1 MRKIGIQ
8 PIIFVD
14 PCHAYL
20 GYYTDKTKK
29 KIALLETTITGWVNL
44 PDLDIHYDETT
55 GLLEEKYYNK
65 ISKYLTEK
73 EKASYEAGK
82 MSLEEIKKAVS
93 NNLFDRATEYQ
104 KENYKNNKDL
114 YTDPN
119 QQTYQMLVIDELRKQ
134 IAPIPAVE
142 ENI

>member
-1 MRKIGIQ
+1 M
-8 PIIFVD
+8 
-14 PCHAYL
+14 
-20 GYYTDKTKK
+20 
-29 KIALLETTITGWVNL
+29 
-44 PDLDIHYDETT
+44 
-55 GLLEEKYYNK
+55 LEEKYSNK